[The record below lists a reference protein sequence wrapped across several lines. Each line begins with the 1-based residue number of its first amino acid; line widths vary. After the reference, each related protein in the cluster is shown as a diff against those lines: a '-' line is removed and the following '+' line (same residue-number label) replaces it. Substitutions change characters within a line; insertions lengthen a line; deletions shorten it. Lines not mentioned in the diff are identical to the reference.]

1 MSAYVDDSMDI
12 PIASNR
18 IWYEVDINYESGYR
32 NNSRIQPYR
41 WIIQCYRFP
50 LRAFGRGGFCKTKP
64 RDSRVVQKR
73 LTGERKSSKYV
84 IIEKTCQSRLKNIF
98 GGFIYE

>member
-50 LRAFGRGGFCKTKP
+50 LRAFGRGGFLLFSNL
-64 RDSRVVQKR
+64 DNGA
-73 LTGERKSSKYV
+73 GEWYNHFEIAR
-84 IIEKTCQSRLKNIF
+84 CLK
-98 GGFIYE
+98 

>member
-32 NNSRIQPYR
+32 NNSRILYSNDGL
-41 WIIQCYRFP
+41 F
-50 LRAFGRGGFCKTKP
+50 F
-64 RDSRVVQKR
+64 
-73 LTGERKSSKYV
+73 
-84 IIEKTCQSRLKNIF
+84 
-98 GGFIYE
+98 